1 MSSLMIHSY
10 PPRTC
15 LRRQADCD
23 LVQMHPSD
31 ARREWLGDRIPGDL
45 FALYCFDA
53 PATPVADVLDE
64 LRSRAAVMGE
74 LQVRMV
80 EVPAGLDYPYWAAHT
95 QAEDRFVVH
104 ESGSYEQM
112 LVALSGLVATRVDV
126 TVSPWRLHVFPHVTG
141 APRGNGPALVVVL
154 QMSHAF
160 ADGVRSSAL
169 ARDLLA
175 GTATPTTPPR
185 ALSPA
190 GMLTRAVLRLPFS
203 IPRVIADGRRSVDAA
218 RQLADPSVPPPT
230 PGRALVAVN
239 TAPGPRRTVRTLV
252 FDSAAL
258 RSVGTVT
265 IGALTAIGAAL
276 SQFLG
281 VDELS
286 AEVPVAVA
294 PGTARNSYRNVG
306 VDLHC
311 AIRDPHARAAAIAAD
326 LALQRIRA
334 RHPAMAIRV
343 RTDDHVPAPLLR
355 FGTDRLDLSVVPPTV
370 TGNTVVSSV
379 YRGPADLE
387 LGGGRVRF
395 TSGFPGLSP
404 VQALTHGVHGIG
416 DTVTLSV
423 TTSPDVLDAAG
434 LARYVALLHE
444 AVASL

>member
-1 MSSLMIHSY
+1 MIHSY

-95 QAEDRFVVH
+95 PAEDRFVVH

-160 ADGVRSSAL
+160 ADGVRTSAL

-185 ALSPA
+185 VLSPA

-230 PGRALVAVN
+230 PGRPLVAVN

-252 FDSAAL
+252 FDSVAL

-311 AIRDPHARAAAIAAD
+311 ALRDPHERAAAIAAD

-434 LARYVALLHE
+434 LARYVSLLHE